1 MKTRI
6 QLNLVKLSDPRVVR
20 ALLLGLALALML
32 LGHGSIA
39 HADTCPGGD
48 NGGCGGG

>member
-6 QLNLVKLSDPRVVR
+6 QLTLVKLSDPRVIR
-20 ALLLGLALALML
+20 ALLLGLALAMML

-39 HADTCPGGD
+39 HAETCPSGSS
-48 NGGCGGG
+48 GGCSGG

>member
-6 QLNLVKLSDPRVVR
+6 QLTLIKLSDPRMIR

-32 LGHGSIA
+32 LGQGSIA
-39 HADTCPGGD
+39 YANSCPSGAS
-48 NGGCGGG
+48 GGCSGG